1 MIGGLFPRIGA
12 VLAFVSLAVGMAAS
26 SSYVAAALFAA
37 VVAAWFFTCGRL
49 SKAAVAGSS
58 VAALS
63 LMGALSV
70 LPLLSGL
77 CLRVRDALG
86 TTLFGIAS
94 ALLLSYCGM
103 GSFTGGG
110 LFVPGSLAGGVEQG
124 VIAQLSNPSV
134 WVVGASWLAAAAA
147 GALLCSRGG
156 RALPALGM
164 ASSTAILVFGLMAR
178 AFIES
183 GLASWVPDPA
193 DIAVVVVFGLAAAGI
208 AAWLGAPVRSNSLR
222 TSPGRLGQISSEGY
236 TCD

>member
-1 MIGGLFPRIGA
+1 MAISVAVIGGLFPRIGA

-49 SKAAVAGSS
+49 SKAAAVAGSS

-86 TTLFGIAS
+86 TTLFGIVS

-110 LFVPGSLAGGVEQG
+110 LFCAGVACRRRGARGYRPAVQSFGVGCGRILACRCG
-124 VIAQLSNPSV
+124 
-134 WVVGASWLAAAAA
+134 
-147 GALLCSRGG
+147 GG
-156 RALPALGM
+156 RFALFPRRQGAACARHGFIYGDLGVRFRW
-164 ASSTAILVFGLMAR
+164 LVLL
-178 AFIES
+178 E
-183 GLASWVPDPA
+183 
-193 DIAVVVVFGLAAAGI
+193 
-208 AAWLGAPVRSNSLR
+208 
-222 TSPGRLGQISSEGY
+222 
-236 TCD
+236 